1 MIHAA
6 ERIMGLVLQRL
17 MTLGLAQAFAT
28 ETLGITATILVA
40 ILLICGLSS
49 FVLETLTNVYSIFC
63 NVNYLKRT
71 LEHSFFR
78 DDTTCNVSKTTT

>member
-17 MTLGLAQAFAT
+17 MTLSLAQAFAT

-71 LEHSFFR
+71 LEHSFFGMIPHA
-78 DDTTCNVSKTTT
+78 TY